1 MDGTDDPDDETKERA
16 RPEVPETQ
24 PAAQPPAPPLWAAPQ
39 NAQQPPPPGPQSPQ
53 PGPQSPVGAPQAPPA
68 PPGYG
73 GPVPPGGWHQPQPTA
88 FTPPGE
94 LASWGS
100 RVGATLLDGL
110 ILTVSLVV
118 VIAVIAGLA
127 AVNETVALVIGIP
140 LGIAAFAGWFVYA
153 PYFMRREG
161 ARNGQSLGKQIV
173 GIRVVRDNGVP
184 MTFGPAFL
192 REFVV
197 KTLLFGTVGG
207 AFFLSL
213 PLLLDYLWP
222 LWDDQDRALHDMIVT
237 THVVRP

>member
-197 KTLLFGTVGG
+197 KTLLFGTAGG
-207 AFFLSL
+207 AFFLGL